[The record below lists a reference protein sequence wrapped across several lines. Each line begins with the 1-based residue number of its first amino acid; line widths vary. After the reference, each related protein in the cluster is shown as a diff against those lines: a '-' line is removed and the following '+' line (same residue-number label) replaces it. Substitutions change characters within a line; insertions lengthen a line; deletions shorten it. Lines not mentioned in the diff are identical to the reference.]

1 MGDNG
6 NEQQVIKTCPFSGE
20 ECIQDK
26 CAIWMEISMTK
37 PGMMVP
43 QKQGM
48 CSFPAMVMVAS
59 TPKVMMA
66 PPQQLNI
73 PNIGK
78 KF

>member
-6 NEQQVIKTCPFSGE
+6 NEQKVKTCPFSGK

-26 CAIWMEISMTK
+26 CALWMEISMTK
-37 PGMMVP
+37 PGMITP

-48 CSFPAMVMVAS
+48 CAFPAMVMVSS

-66 PPQQLNI
+66 PPQQINI
-73 PNIGK
+73 PK
-78 KF
+78 L